1 MPNILFASN
10 NIAHWPGVLAGS
22 VVGTFD
28 SSRVPYALA
37 MSNYEQ
43 INSPVHVTSTGDETW
58 YHFRFY
64 WSGLDYNRADMLIQA
79 YQPDSSNLAFVVTKD
94 GGISTGRTQIY
105 LYDGNTSITKV
116 ASLNLTQ
123 SKVNSVDVRYNANP
137 LGLELDLFING
148 TLAANV
154 SLASNPNSYVAPD
167 RFSMGCAFTDN
178 LTDKQYV
185 SEIIVAD
192 ADTRNAR
199 LDLLRPVA
207 AGAYEQWGGLL
218 SALADDDTT
227 TGMTAISPS
236 QRQTVTLEPYNGAT
250 NISNIVSVSQTTRGL
265 NSPTKMR
272 HTIRMGGV
280 DYDSA
285 DIDLPY
291 ALEYSITDWKINP
304 ATSLPWDSSDLSGV
318 ETGFMSVA

>member
-28 SSRVPYALA
+28 SARVPYALA
-37 MSNYEQ
+37 MENYEE
-43 INSPVHVTSTGDETW
+43 INSPVHIESTGDDTW
-58 YHFRFY
+58 YHFRIH
-64 WSGLDYNRADMLIQA
+64 WSTIDYNQIAMLLQA
-79 YQPDSSNLAFVVTKD
+79 YQPGSSNLAFRIQKANGTAS
-94 GGISTGRTQIY
+94 GTLRIY
-105 LYDGNTSITKV
+105 LYDGNTSIDDT
-116 ASLNLTQ
+116 ATLNLTRG
-123 SKVNSVDVRYNANP
+123 KMNSVDVKYTANP
-137 LGLELDLFING
+137 LGLGLELYVNG
-148 TLAANV
+148 TLAADV
-154 SLASNPNSYVAPD
+154 TLASNPNSYLAPD
-167 RFSMGCAFTDN
+167 RFSLGCAFTDN
-178 LTDKQYV
+178 LTDKQYI

-192 ADTRNAR
+192 GDTRNAR

-227 TGMTAISPS
+227 TGMTAISPA

-291 ALEYSITDWKINP
+291 ALEYSLTDWTINP
-304 ATSLPWDSSDLSGV
+304 ATSLPWDSGDLTGV